1 MSRKKEIAKV
11 AARLMSEKGYKATT
25 LEDIAKIIGL
35 DKSSLFHYF
44 SGKSAILDMAV
55 GKGLESATQRLKE
68 IVDNKSLSPRE
79 KLKLAIENHVTA
91 TAENLDGIKLF
102 FNEFRFFSQKKKSTF
117 LKQRKDYESL
127 FRKVVEET
135 QKSGLF
141 KDLPTKIVT
150 LGILGMCNWMLTW
163 YKNGPD
169 LLSPAEIARIFYTML
184 MEEW

>member
-1 MSRKKEIAKV
+1 MSRKKEIAKA

-25 LEDIAKIIGL
+25 LEDIAKMVGL

-55 GKGLESATQRLKE
+55 GKGLESATLRLKE
-68 IVDNKSLSPRE
+68 IVDNKSLDPKE
-79 KLKLAIENHVTA
+79 KLRLAIENHVIA

-117 LKQRKDYESL
+117 LKQRREYERF
-127 FRKVVEET
+127 FRKVVEEA

-141 KDLPTKIVT
+141 EDLPTRIVT
-150 LGILGMCNWMLTW
+150 FGILGMCNWMLTW
-163 YKNGPD
+163 YRNGPN
-169 LLSPAEIARIFYTML
+169 LLPPAEIARIFYTML
-184 MEEW
+184 TEEW